1 MAIPKRKPANPAVR
15 PTPPKPK
22 AAPAKP
28 KAAAPAKAAGVPLPR
43 RTRMALCQ
51 WSTMSLKG
59 TPVQKMDSP
68 VAKFAL
74 EKKWIDAK
82 GMVTPQGFKVASIFL
97 ANQAK

>member
-1 MAIPKRKPANPAVR
+1 MSLAGNAIP
-15 PTPPKPK
+15 
-22 AAPAKP
+22 
-28 KAAAPAKAAGVPLPR
+28 
-43 RTRMALCQ
+43 
-51 WSTMSLKG
+51 
-59 TPVQKMDSP
+59 KMDSP